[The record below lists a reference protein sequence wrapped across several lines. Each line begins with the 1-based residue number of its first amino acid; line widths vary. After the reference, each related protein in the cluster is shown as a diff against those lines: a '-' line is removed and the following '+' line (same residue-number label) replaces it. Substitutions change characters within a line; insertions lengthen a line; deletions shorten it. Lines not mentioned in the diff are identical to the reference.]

1 MVGFLLPSYHREGGF
16 MYDNE
21 YILDDDLFWI
31 DDQEDAEN
39 VDPVQQ

>member
-1 MVGFLLPSYHREGGF
+1 

-31 DDQEDAEN
+31 DDQEDTEY